1 MIDLIFATDVNWG
14 SSTQAHVYRGA
25 LTSTLKLVQT
35 EDHIRGNCY
44 RIKGGYLDFFTSHRI
59 KKNIYR

>member
-25 LTSTLKLVQT
+25 LTLTLKFVQT
-35 EDHIRGNCY
+35 EDHYEECQVIV
-44 RIKGGYLDFFTSHRI
+44 IELKVAI
-59 KKNIYR
+59 